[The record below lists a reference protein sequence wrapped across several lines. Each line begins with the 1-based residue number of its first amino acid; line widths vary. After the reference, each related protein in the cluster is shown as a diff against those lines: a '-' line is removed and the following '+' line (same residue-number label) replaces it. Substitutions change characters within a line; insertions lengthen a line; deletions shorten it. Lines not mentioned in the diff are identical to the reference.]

1 MLDIRVVTIFYTIP
15 LRHHTS
21 PRVSA
26 ADKDDEASTRR
37 KRPRARPPR
46 KRFLFGTRRNKKPKS
61 PRNPVYNVKR
71 VHVPRT
77 PFVRRRP
84 PPRRRG
90 VVVAASRDASDDE
103 VRSALRRDDGVD
115 GAERARAG
123 ARRERASARNDAT
136 TTARTTTAKRGDGRW
151 RGRIFPARDRR
162 GGGGG
167 RASRASRA
175 LKREK
180 NARGGCARGRREWG
194 RSARDGGRRARGD
207 GERRAARRA
216 NDSRALTDGFTR
228 RTRAG
233 SVVFG
238 L

>member
-61 PRNPVYNVKR
+61 PRGPVYNVKR

-84 PPRRRG
+84 PRRRRG

-162 GGGGG
+162 GGGG
-167 RASRASRA
+167 RARV
-175 LKREK
+175 
-180 NARGGCARGRREWG
+180 ARVARSKERQECARRMRARTPRMGTVRARWWAS
-194 RSARDGGRRARGD
+194 SARR
-207 GERRAARRA
+207 
-216 NDSRALTDGFTR
+216 R
-228 RTRAG
+228 RTEGGETRERLEG
-233 SVVFG
+233 VD
-238 L
+238 

>member
-1 MLDIRVVTIFYTIP
+1 MHLLDVRHSCCDYFLHYPTTPSHVPSRLGRRQRRRSLDSTKTAPRPPPSQKIP
-15 LRHHTS
+15 L
-21 PRVSA
+21 
-26 ADKDDEASTRR
+26 
-37 KRPRARPPR
+37 
-46 KRFLFGTRRNKKPKS
+46 GTRRNKKPKS

-162 GGGGG
+162 GGGG
-167 RASRASRA
+167 RARV
-175 LKREK
+175 
-180 NARGGCARGRREWG
+180 ARVARSKERQECARRMRARTPRMGTVRARWWAS
-194 RSARDGGRRARGD
+194 SARR
-207 GERRAARRA
+207 
-216 NDSRALTDGFTR
+216 R
-228 RTRAG
+228 RTEGGETRERLEG
-233 SVVFG
+233 VD
-238 L
+238 

>member
-61 PRNPVYNVKR
+61 PRAPVYNVKR

-90 VVVAASRDASDDE
+90 VVSRHRATRRTMKFGQLFAATTASMAPNVREQVRDANA
-103 VRSALRRDDGVD
+103 RAPGTTRRRPRERRPRNGATGD
-115 GAERARAG
+115 GAVEYSQRATVAEG
-123 ARRERASARNDAT
+123 V
-136 TTARTTTAKRGDGRW
+136 
-151 RGRIFPARDRR
+151 
-162 GGGGG
+162 GG

-175 LKREK
+175 LKRDK
-180 NARGGCARGRREWG
+180 NAREGCARGRREWG
-194 RSARDGGRRARGD
+194 RFARDGGRRARED

-216 NDSRALTDGFTR
+216 NDSRALTD
-228 RTRAG
+228 
-233 SVVFG
+233 
-238 L
+238 